1 MSQTVASGMNISI
14 GEEAG
19 ETARFV
25 EMCDKWFDAMN
36 VHNFYEGKHTLK
48 DFQKPYEA
56 ADDDRLVVC

>member
-1 MSQTVASGMNISI
+1 MNISI

-36 VHNFYEGKHTLK
+36 VHNFYEGIHTLK